1 MSQYGKQIGQL
12 FSPRLT
18 YVEHMLQEK
27 KFYVMHNYSIE
38 RSKCICIQINQ
49 IKIKYFDKN
58 IPNKKI
64 SR

>member
-27 KFYVMHNYSIE
+27 EFLITQAMYNYSI
-38 RSKCICIQINQ
+38 RVIKTYSHPIKSKYY
-49 IKIKYFDKN
+49 K
-58 IPNKKI
+58 
-64 SR
+64 